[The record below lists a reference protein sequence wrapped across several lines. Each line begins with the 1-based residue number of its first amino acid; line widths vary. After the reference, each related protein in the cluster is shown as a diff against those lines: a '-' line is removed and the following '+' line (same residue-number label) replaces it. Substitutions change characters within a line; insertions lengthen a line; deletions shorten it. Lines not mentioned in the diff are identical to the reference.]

1 MYFFPAL
8 TICKLYFT
16 GLSCC
21 FKQFGQKTKIGV
33 YLVLLKYNREALNA
47 LFTPLYLPL
56 NATALSYVDLGLI
69 HNAPPSSL
77 FLASS
82 FRLLIFNLTK
92 SSCTSCC
99 HLLSLPHFLTPV
111 ILGVLI
117 AYKDE
122 KIALGGRN
130 ICFFTTV

>member
-1 MYFFPAL
+1 MYYFPAL

-16 GLSCC
+16 GSGCY
-21 FKQFGQKTKIGV
+21 FKQFGRKTIIGV
-33 YLVLLKYNREALNA
+33 YLVVLKYNREALNA
-47 LFTPLYLPL
+47 LFKLLYLPL
-56 NATALSYVDLGLI
+56 DATALCGPRPHSQC
-69 HNAPPSSL
+69 STL

-99 HLLSLPHFLTPV
+99 HLLLSLPLFLTPV

-122 KIALGGRN
+122 KIALGGTN